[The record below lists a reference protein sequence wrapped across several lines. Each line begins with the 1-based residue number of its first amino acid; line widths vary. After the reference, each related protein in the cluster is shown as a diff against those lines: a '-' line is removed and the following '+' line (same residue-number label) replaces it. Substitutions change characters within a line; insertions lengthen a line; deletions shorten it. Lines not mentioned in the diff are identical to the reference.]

1 MKGVFMFDITAP
13 KYTRTGTEKT
23 IKDIIAPDKRNLSY
37 SGLSIE
43 DIQAGFLQAEKTLSL
58 NVPQTVKERLVVA
71 KNVAIYGWFS
81 YELYTVSL
89 FWALTTVEMA
99 LKHKFY
105 QLNPPPHQIT
115 KDGKSTNIS
124 ASFDILE
131 KNLRKGWRLIS
142 LPSFNGSFRSL
153 LEWAVD
159 KNHMPPNTKIILQE
173 IAHSFNNR
181 FILEIFPEESRKK
194 GLKLSDNPT
203 LEEIKYLWDSLS
215 DEEKSGFQ
223 YNNAQILIEEI
234 PKLRNEL
241 AHPATVNWIFPP
253 RSSIDGYWQVV
264 EILNHLWP

>member
-1 MKGVFMFDITAP
+1 MKGVFMFDITTP

-23 IKDIIAPDKRNLSY
+23 IQDVVTPDRRNLSY

-43 DIQAGFLQAEKTLSL
+43 DIQAGFLQAEKTLSP

-105 QLNPPPHQIT
+105 QINPPPHQIT
-115 KDGKSTNIS
+115 KNEKSKNIS

-131 KNLRKGWRLIS
+131 KYLRKGWHLIS
-142 LPSFNGSFRSL
+142 LPYFNGSFRSL

-159 KNHMPPNTKIILQE
+159 KNHIPANTKIILQE

-181 FILEIFPEESRKK
+181 FIIEIFPEESRKK
-194 GLKLSDNPT
+194 GLPLSDNPT
-203 LEEIKYLWDSLS
+203 LEDITKLWSSLS
-215 DEEKSGFQ
+215 DKEKREFQ

-241 AHPATVNWIFPP
+241 AHPETVNWILPP
-253 RSSIDGYWQVV
+253 RSAIDGYWQVV

>member
-43 DIQAGFLQAEKTLSL
+43 DIQAGFLQAEETLSP
-58 NVPQTVKERLVVA
+58 NVPQAVKERLVVA

-89 FWALTTVEMA
+89 FWALTTIEMA

-105 QLNPPPHQIT
+105 QINPPPRHNF
-115 KDGKSTNIS
+115 K
-124 ASFDILE
+124 
-131 KNLRKGWRLIS
+131 
-142 LPSFNGSFRSL
+142 GSFRSL
-153 LEWAVD
+153 LKWAVD
-159 KNHMPPNTKIILQE
+159 EKHMPANTKIILQE

-181 FILEIFPEESRKK
+181 FIIEIFPEESRKK
-194 GLKLSDNPT
+194 GLSLSDNPT
-203 LEEIKYLWDSLS
+203 LEEIKKLWDSLS
-215 DEEKSGFQ
+215 DEKKSEFQ

-241 AHPATVNWIFPP
+241 AHPKTVNWIFPP
-253 RSSIDGYWQVV
+253 RSAIDGYWQVV